1 MSDSVPPRSL
11 LTTAHEI
18 WDQRWKQS
26 AGRADWLA
34 PEPEV
39 EQTLALLKARGAREV
54 LDLGCG
60 VGRHSRL
67 LAAAGFDV
75 YAADASPSG
84 LAYGQSQ
91 DWGRQIQW
99 VRCAFTFLPF
109 ATTSFDFVLAWNV
122 IYHGDRLIAARAL
135 AEMAR
140 VLRPGG
146 LLQLT
151 MLSKRNALFGKGTA
165 VAEDTFI
172 ADTDDEEKRHP
183 HYYCDASGLRSLL
196 EAFEPLDILDREQT
210 KPGSFHW
217 IVTAECRS
225 GGPEGSSPVA

>member
-1 MSDSVPPRSL
+1 MSKDAPPRSEL
-11 LTTAHEI
+11 ATAHVT
-18 WDQRWKQS
+18 WDQRWS
-26 AGRADWLA
+26 HEAGRSDWLA

-39 EQTLALLKARGAREV
+39 EQALVLLKARAAQHV

-67 LAAAGFDV
+67 LAAGGFDV
-75 YAADASPSG
+75 FAADASHNG
-84 LAYGQSQ
+84 LSFGRSQ
-91 DWGRQIQW
+91 DWGREIHW
-99 VRCAFTFLPF
+99 ACCAFTSLPF
-109 ATTSFDFVLAWNV
+109 APATFDFVLAWNV
-122 IYHGDRLIAARAL
+122 IYHGDRGIAAQAM
-135 AEMAR
+135 EEIAR

-146 LLQLT
+146 LVQFT

-183 HYYCDASGLRSLL
+183 HYYCDAVGLLSLL
-196 EAFEPLDILDREQT
+196 AAFEPVYLLDREQT

-217 IVTAECRS
+217 IVMAEPRRRRAESNPS
-225 GGPEGSSPVA
+225 GS